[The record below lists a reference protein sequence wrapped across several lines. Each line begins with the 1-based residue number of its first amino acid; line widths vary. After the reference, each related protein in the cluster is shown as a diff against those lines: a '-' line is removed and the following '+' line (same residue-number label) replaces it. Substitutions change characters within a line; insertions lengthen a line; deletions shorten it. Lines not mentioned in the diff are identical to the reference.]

1 MRGDQAG
8 AGAQVADLVLQR
20 RGGGRSRGG
29 LRFECVDLRAQR
41 RDLAPGIGVG
51 GFQLLHVPRQGLIAG
66 DLVRRRQELRPDL
79 AGQDESRGH
88 RDEGDEHD
96 AGEVLSRHRP
106 QFSIPGVT
114 IGSRHMAVE
123 TRASA
128 FQTAQRR
135 FDAAADVIGLSDDAR
150 GSLREVKR
158 ELTVHFPVRMDDG
171 SVHVFTGWRVQ
182 HNISRGP
189 AKGGI
194 RYHPDVDL
202 DLVKALAMLMTW
214 KCAAVGIP
222 YGGSKGAVAVD
233 PRKLSQNEL
242 EHLTRRYATEIAIL
256 IGPEKDIPAPD
267 MGTSPQ
273 IMAWIM
279 DTISMHQGH
288 SVTASVT
295 GKPVDVGGS
304 EGRVEAPGRGATYL
318 TLEALK
324 YLHIDEE
331 TPTVAVQGYGQV
343 GRSATRLLTE
353 AGLHVVAVS
362 DSKGGV
368 YNPKGLDLA
377 ALDEHRQVRGGV
389 SGFKKADAVTN
400 PELLELPVT
409 VLVPA
414 AVQDQITE
422 HNAGRIRARLITE
435 GANAAVSPE
444 ADPILH
450 ERGIFL
456 VPDII
461 ANAGGVIVSYFEWV
475 QDLQAFFWEEEEI
488 NTKLHHVI
496 TRAFY
501 EILHTSVNKRV
512 DMRNAAYALAVQR
525 VANATTVRG
534 IYP

>member
-1 MRGDQAG
+1 
-8 AGAQVADLVLQR
+8 
-20 RGGGRSRGG
+20 
-29 LRFECVDLRAQR
+29 
-41 RDLAPGIGVG
+41 
-51 GFQLLHVPRQGLIAG
+51 
-66 DLVRRRQELRPDL
+66 
-79 AGQDESRGH
+79 
-88 RDEGDEHD
+88 
-96 AGEVLSRHRP
+96 
-106 QFSIPGVT
+106 
-114 IGSRHMAVE
+114 MAVE
-123 TRASA
+123 TRVSA
-128 FQTAQRR
+128 YETAQRR
-135 FDAAADVIGLSDDAR
+135 FDAAADVIDLSDDTR
-150 GSLREVKR
+150 RSLREVKR

-202 DLVKALAMLMTW
+202 ELVKALAMLMTW

-222 YGGSKGAVAVD
+222 YGGSKGAVRVD
-233 PRKLSQNEL
+233 PTKLSLTEL
-242 EHLTRRYATEIAIL
+242 EHLTRRCATEIALL

-273 IMAWIM
+273 VMAWIM
-279 DTISMHQGH
+279 NTISMHAGH

-304 EGRVEAPGRGATYL
+304 EGRVGAPGRGATYL

-324 YLHIDEE
+324 YLHFEDQ
-331 TPTVAVQGYGQV
+331 TPTVAIQGYGKV
-343 GRSATRLLTE
+343 GRSAARLLSE
-353 AGLHVVAVS
+353 AGLTIVAIG
-362 DSKGGV
+362 DSKGAV
-368 YNPKGLDLA
+368 HNPKGLDLD
-377 ALDEHRQVRGGV
+377 ALEEHRQVRGGV
-389 SGFKKADAVTN
+389 AGFKKADAIGN
-400 PELLELPVT
+400 DQLLELPVT

-414 AVQDQITE
+414 AIENQITE
-422 HNAGRIRARLITE
+422 QNASRIQARLITE
-435 GANAAVSPE
+435 GANAAISPG

-450 ERGIFL
+450 ERGIFV

-501 EILHTSVNKRV
+501 EVLHYSVNKRI
-512 DMRNAAYALAVQR
+512 DMRTAAYALAVKR
-525 VANATTVRG
+525 VADANQVRG

>member
-1 MRGDQAG
+1 
-8 AGAQVADLVLQR
+8 
-20 RGGGRSRGG
+20 
-29 LRFECVDLRAQR
+29 
-41 RDLAPGIGVG
+41 
-51 GFQLLHVPRQGLIAG
+51 
-66 DLVRRRQELRPDL
+66 
-79 AGQDESRGH
+79 
-88 RDEGDEHD
+88 
-96 AGEVLSRHRP
+96 
-106 QFSIPGVT
+106 
-114 IGSRHMAVE
+114 MAVE

-128 FQTAQRR
+128 FETAQKR
-135 FDAAADVIGLSDDAR
+135 FDAAADVIGLSDNTRVA
-150 GSLREVKR
+150 LREVKR

-194 RYHPDVDL
+194 RYHPDVTL

-214 KCAAVGIP
+214 KCAAVGLP
-222 YGGSKGAVAVD
+222 YGGSKGAVAVN
-233 PRKLSQNEL
+233 PTKLSMSEL
-242 EHLTRRYATEIAIL
+242 EHLTRRYATEIALL

-267 MGTSPQ
+267 MGTNPQ
-273 IMAWIM
+273 VMAWIM
-279 DTISMHQGH
+279 DTISMHSGH

-304 EGRVEAPGRGATYL
+304 QGREDAPGRGATYL
-318 TLEALK
+318 TLEAIK
-324 YLHIDEE
+324 YMHVEDDP
-331 TPTVAVQGYGQV
+331 PTVAIQGYGQV
-343 GRSATRLLTE
+343 GRSAAHLLSE
-353 AGLHVVAVS
+353 AGLKVVAVS

-368 YNPKGLDLA
+368 YNPAGLDLA
-377 ALDEHRQVRGGV
+377 ALEEHRQVRGGV
-389 SGFKKADAVTN
+389 SGFKKADTVTN
-400 PELLELPVT
+400 AELIELPVT

-414 AVQDQITE
+414 AVQDVITAD
-422 HNAGRIRARLITE
+422 NAGRIRAKLITE
-435 GANAAVSPE
+435 GANAAVTPD

-450 ERGIFL
+450 DRGVFV

-501 EILHTSVNKRV
+501 EILHTSVNKRI
-512 DMRNAAYALAVQR
+512 DLRRAAYALAVQR

>member
-1 MRGDQAG
+1 M
-8 AGAQVADLVLQR
+8 V
-20 RGGGRSRGG
+20 
-29 LRFECVDLRAQR
+29 
-41 RDLAPGIGVG
+41 
-51 GFQLLHVPRQGLIAG
+51 
-66 DLVRRRQELRPDL
+66 
-79 AGQDESRGH
+79 
-88 RDEGDEHD
+88 
-96 AGEVLSRHRP
+96 
-106 QFSIPGVT
+106 
-114 IGSRHMAVE
+114 VE

-135 FDAAADVIGLSDDAR
+135 FDAAADIIGLSDDAR
-150 GSLREVKR
+150 RSLREVKR

-171 SVHVFTGWRVQ
+171 SVHVYTGWRVQ

-194 RYHPDVDL
+194 RYHPEIDL

-222 YGGSKGAVAVD
+222 YGGSKGAVRVD
-233 PRKLSQNEL
+233 PHKLSPTEL
-242 EHLTRRYATEIAIL
+242 EHLTRRFATEISLL

-267 MGTSPQ
+267 MGTNPQ
-273 IMAWIM
+273 VMAWIM
-279 DTISMHQGH
+279 DTVSMHQGH

-304 EGRVEAPGRGATYL
+304 EGRTDAPGRGATDR

-331 TPTVAVQGYGQV
+331 TPSVAVQGYGAV
-343 GRSATRLLTE
+343 GRSTTRLLSE
-353 AGLHVVAVS
+353 AGLRIVAVS

-368 YNPKGLDLA
+368 YNPNGLDLG
-377 ALDEHRQVRGGV
+377 ALDEHRKVRGGV
-389 SGFKKADAVTN
+389 SGFKKADDVTN
-400 PELLELPVT
+400 AELLELPVT

-414 AVQDQITE
+414 AVQDVINEQ
-422 HNAGRIRARLITE
+422 NADRIRARLITE

-444 ADPILH
+444 ADPVLH
-450 ERGIFL
+450 DRGTFL

-496 TRAFY
+496 TRSFY
-501 EILHTSVNKRV
+501 EILHTSVNKRI
-512 DMRNAAYALAVQR
+512 DMRAAAYALAVQR

>member
-1 MRGDQAG
+1 
-8 AGAQVADLVLQR
+8 
-20 RGGGRSRGG
+20 
-29 LRFECVDLRAQR
+29 
-41 RDLAPGIGVG
+41 
-51 GFQLLHVPRQGLIAG
+51 
-66 DLVRRRQELRPDL
+66 
-79 AGQDESRGH
+79 
-88 RDEGDEHD
+88 
-96 AGEVLSRHRP
+96 
-106 QFSIPGVT
+106 
-114 IGSRHMAVE
+114 MAVE

-128 FQTAQRR
+128 FQSAQRR
-135 FDAAADVIGLSDDAR
+135 FDAAADIVGLSDDVR
-150 GSLREVKR
+150 SGLREVKR
-158 ELTVHFPVRMDDG
+158 ELTVHFPVHMDDG

-194 RYHPDVDL
+194 RYHPTVNL

-214 KCAAVGIP
+214 KCAAVGLP
-222 YGGSKGAVAVD
+222 YGGSKGAVACD
-233 PRKLSQNEL
+233 PSKLSMSEL

-267 MGTSPQ
+267 MGTNPQ
-273 IMAWIM
+273 VMAWIM
-279 DTISMHQGH
+279 DTISMHSGH
-288 SVTASVT
+288 SVPASVT

-304 EGRVEAPGRGATYL
+304 EGRVDAPGRGATYL

-324 YLHIDEE
+324 YLHVDEE
-331 TPTVAVQGYGQV
+331 TPTLAVQGYGQV
-343 GRSATRLLTE
+343 GRSAAHLLSE
-353 AGLHVVAVS
+353 AGLLVVAVS

-377 ALDEHRQVRGGV
+377 SLEEHRKVRGTV
-389 SGFKKADAVTN
+389 SGFKKAENITN
-400 PELLELPVT
+400 EELLELPVT

-414 AVQDQITE
+414 AVQDQVTDE
-422 HNAGRIRARLITE
+422 NAGRIRARLITE
-435 GANAAVSPE
+435 GANAAISPE
-444 ADPILH
+444 ADPILQD
-450 ERGIFL
+450 RGVFV

-501 EILHTSVNKRV
+501 EILHTSVNKHI
-512 DMRNAAYALAVQR
+512 DMRLAAYALAVQR